1 MKEGRSEQDLDL
13 LFFLP
18 LPSTVE
24 WAWRLLHLF
33 FPLGMVGKGNRGGRV
48 GFSGF
53 VGGGEEKTGWGVGD
67 GKVERVSISVF
78 VTIRKE
84 GKDEMRRK

>member
-1 MKEGRSEQDLDL
+1 MNKISICCFPSLQAWWSGPGVFFFP
-13 LFFLP
+13 FFLG
-18 LPSTVE
+18 
-24 WAWRLLHLF
+24 R
-33 FPLGMVGKGNRGGRV
+33 VGKGNRGGRV